1 MQNNASPN
9 TGNHALAFLHL
20 LSGFFFAGGIALLYL
35 GVSPWWQ
42 ILLTVGFW
50 VPLYLIGGAAVRY
63 VTNDQ
68 AARRG
73 TDR

>member
-1 MQNNASPN
+1 MQNKSGSD
-9 TGNHALAFLHL
+9 TGSYVLAFLHL

-42 ILLTVGFW
+42 ISLAIGFW
-50 VPLYLIGGAAVRY
+50 VPLYLTSGAAVRY
-63 VTNDQ
+63 VTNDR
-68 AARRG
+68 AAQRG